1 MPDAVYKNVNFIF
14 RSKGINARNVTDTL
28 PEGVYLNL
36 QNCEELAENAMSCR
50 LGTIAINQE
59 AGVWQLLEAPVHS
72 LAKLSGLGGLAWRY
86 AGGGTLLYRIQW
98 GILGTYFEIASGLS
112 GQPWQAAF
120 FTPTDFTS
128 TPYIFFADANGML
141 KDNGNLVPPQ
151 QMGIFQP
158 QFPVQA
164 QVWTTNFTQLE
175 PAGGET
181 YATTGITGFASGQ
194 TVAPNTTMTSAVT
207 ATGRNTVSVAG
218 TNNIQVNQW
227 LYVGLGGAHQE
238 SVFVIS
244 VTPTSFT
251 AYFSF
256 THAVGEAVI
265 GVGIAGEVAAA
276 STTGTVTATYAAK
289 IGPSIGWVQQA
300 DYIGLQLFVDQP
312 QNVQQ
317 IVLKFD
323 CGDGS
328 FSDYFYKVIGQGAL
342 QNLLDT
348 TASTTAQSA
357 ATDAII
363 TESLGA
369 YGNAP
374 GAIAEL
380 NVGTNVTTPLNIQ
393 LSDFA
398 SAGRADFNDQT
409 YNWQNVGKYQI
420 EVLTNSGGAVNFK
433 LYSMQMFGGFGP
445 DTFAGVA
452 YDYLVTFYNAADG
465 TESNPCMQM
474 TNQDPPNDTNWVYPR
489 RSPVQL
495 TIDLNTYSG
504 VGILDID
511 PQITHIR
518 IYRRGGTLGDNW
530 RRVDQVAVAG
540 GGTIQYLDIASDAG
554 IQDSDVVSFTNDVP
568 VTSSLPVPVNT
579 NLTANVTPPAVG
591 GIVNVPVGN
600 MANIF
605 VGQQVTIGTFG
616 ALANNVETVIV
627 TGIRAGFFIAFV
639 QNQHLNSEPVT
650 ATAVYGQPVTIMTQ
664 AFGQMW
670 FAGDPNNP
678 HYLYWSN
685 GNNPQGL
692 SSASWVP
699 VGSPDDP
706 ITAIVQ
712 LKGNLYVSTGKYWW
726 AVSPGAQ
733 TGQQP
738 TVYPTVA
745 KHGCVATGGYAVT
758 EQGIYYQA
766 IDGIRFF
773 AGGASEYL
781 TQEQEFIWQ
790 GVGSSPIV
798 EADQTKFSQTR
809 MAYWNNMIFVSYVGL
824 DENYHRMIYHCLTEE
839 AEALTRNGWKH
850 HWELNI
856 GEEILA
862 YNADTGG
869 CEWVPVESISVCP
882 FEGELA
888 RWDAGRHSHKFSFA
902 FTEGHKWA
910 WLGESGKG
918 SKWRRSDRAR
928 LRPAGEIGKFG
939 NIVQSA
945 PLKGGSQT
953 ILEPAE
959 AEVLGWLVTD
969 GSITRNGGKKNGNR
983 SGVVYQAV
991 KSDAIPRLMEI
1002 LAPYCSSVTPY
1013 EEKHP
1018 HRAGSKA
1025 KMLRFAVRTAF
1036 VEALLSKCGYEGW
1049 SDLPRIACNLN
1060 RQAAEAMLG
1069 AMMKADGHEGRQS
1082 FFCQKEGKPQ
1092 TEAVR
1097 ILAALC
1103 GKVTSRSRGRA
1114 DGCTATGLSK
1124 KDAIDCEKIKRSIV
1138 PYRGNV
1144 WCPSTRLHTWVARSN
1159 GTISITGN
1167 TIYKRWRNDDIEA
1180 TSILLEVDTNTLVC
1194 GGPAGGVRLDRQ
1206 NQPFDSGL
1214 GAGNAVTQQAI
1225 GIVLQTP
1232 FDDQGMPSITKSYQ
1246 ELTLDINTQGQTLS
1260 VFLIF
1265 EDGRFVF
1272 QVGTVQT
1279 NVRQKVN
1286 YNLNNSLGFEYYK
1299 VSLQLSGSVLAFPYI
1314 YQCSLKSLPLAKT
1327 RKSFDSFWLNL
1338 GTDES
1343 KVIKQA
1349 YFEYTSTA
1357 DSFFSV
1363 YYDGSQA
1370 PLFQFTLPNS
1380 NGIRQSVRVRL
1391 PAVSCRIIRFVGIC
1405 ANDFQ
1410 VWESSKIDM
1419 KPLCSGKGYQ
1429 TVEFVPNS

>member
-14 RSKGINARNVTDTL
+14 KSRGINARNVTDTL

-256 THAVGEAVI
+256 THTVGEAVI

-554 IQDSDVVSFTNDVP
+554 IQDSDIVSFTNDVP

-616 ALANNVETVIV
+616 ALVNNVETVIV

-824 DENYHRMIYHCLTEE
+824 DENYHRMIYH
-839 AEALTRNGWKH
+839 
-850 HWELNI
+850 
-856 GEEILA
+856 
-862 YNADTGG
+862 
-869 CEWVPVESISVCP
+869 
-882 FEGELA
+882 
-888 RWDAGRHSHKFSFA
+888 
-902 FTEGHKWA
+902 
-910 WLGESGKG
+910 
-918 SKWRRSDRAR
+918 
-928 LRPAGEIGKFG
+928 
-939 NIVQSA
+939 
-945 PLKGGSQT
+945 
-953 ILEPAE
+953 
-959 AEVLGWLVTD
+959 
-969 GSITRNGGKKNGNR
+969 
-983 SGVVYQAV
+983 
-991 KSDAIPRLMEI
+991 
-1002 LAPYCSSVTPY
+1002 
-1013 EEKHP
+1013 
-1018 HRAGSKA
+1018 
-1025 KMLRFAVRTAF
+1025 
-1036 VEALLSKCGYEGW
+1036 
-1049 SDLPRIACNLN
+1049 
-1060 RQAAEAMLG
+1060 
-1069 AMMKADGHEGRQS
+1069 
-1082 FFCQKEGKPQ
+1082 
-1092 TEAVR
+1092 
-1097 ILAALC
+1097 
-1103 GKVTSRSRGRA
+1103 
-1114 DGCTATGLSK
+1114 
-1124 KDAIDCEKIKRSIV
+1124 
-1138 PYRGNV
+1138 
-1144 WCPSTRLHTWVARSN
+1144 
-1159 GTISITGN
+1159 